1 MKSPLIPHGAGKG
14 SKPRPVN
21 KSAYDTNY
29 NAIFRSPHRRK
40 DQGST
45 PPELPD
51 GSKETP
57 TQDPGAAGATRCRYR
72 RRLGPDGKTWFV
84 YAC

>member
-14 SKPRPVN
+14 SKPRPVD
-21 KSAYDTNY
+21 KAAYDTNY
-29 NAIFRSPHRRK
+29 NDIFRSKDRGK

-45 PPELPD
+45 PPELPG
-51 GSKETP
+51 GSEAAP
-57 TQDPGAAGATRCRYR
+57 AQDAVAAGGTRCRYR
-72 RRLGPDGKTWFV
+72 RKLGPDGKTWFI